1 MSSPTPCTTCG
12 QPLRE
17 GARFCTA
24 CGAPVTPVLVVEAQ
38 PSRRSRA
45 ATGRASGRPRPAPP
59 VPAPAPALGAAFD
72 GAPTVGVGRRL
83 LAYLIDAAVVAAVA
97 GGVLVATGHVFYGAL
112 AAAELALGIVV
123 WEARTGRTFGNLA
136 LGLRAARAES
146 PYAPGLG
153 RGAARSL
160 VMLAGHAVGG
170 VGQLVV
176 VGSVGFDRGPLR
188 QGWHDRAGRAVVVD
202 VRAPRGGAGAAVAPH
217 VQGVPAPFI
226 PTGPQPSAV
235 AAPAVAPAVA
245 PPPPPAGAPVPA
257 TTQAPAP
264 AVARTY
270 VLTLDTGEAMTVSG
284 PGVIGRA
291 PRPRPGERCDHVVVV
306 DDPERSLSRTH
317 ARFGVDGRGFWVA
330 DAGSGNGTL
339 VVLPTGQTL
348 VVAEDRPTPVPAGAT
363 VRIGDRSV
371 LVDPLP
377 GS

>member
-45 ATGRASGRPRPAPP
+45 STGRASGRPRPAPP
-59 VPAPAPALGAAFD
+59 VSAPAPALGAAFD

-176 VGSVGFDRGPLR
+176 VGSVGFDRGQLR

-202 VRAPRGGAGAAVAPH
+202 VRAPRGERASRSHRTSRVRPH
-217 VQGVPAPFI
+217 RSSRPARSRSPWRHRPWHRPWRRPRRPPAP
-226 PTGPQPSAV
+226 PSRR
-235 AAPAVAPAVA
+235 
-245 PPPPPAGAPVPA
+245 PPRRP
-257 TTQAPAP
+257 
-264 AVARTY
+264 
-270 VLTLDTGEAMTVSG
+270 
-284 PGVIGRA
+284 
-291 PRPRPGERCDHVVVV
+291 PRP
-306 DDPERSLSRTH
+306 SR
-317 ARFGVDGRGFWVA
+317 G
-330 DAGSGNGTL
+330 
-339 VVLPTGQTL
+339 PTC
-348 VVAEDRPTPVPAGAT
+348 
-363 VRIGDRSV
+363 
-371 LVDPLP
+371 
-377 GS
+377 